1 MPESRLTKHLG
12 AGEGWELL
20 EAAEEVAVG
29 VGQVSMQL
37 SEVTVPLPDHHL
49 RGTRDLTGLSSG
61 GTWPSPAPARLQAVC
76 ALGPSSPSSQS
87 QGERGAGLLCSYQ
100 RRFTGFGSGI
110 GRWSPS
116 SYEAHLF
123 DILRVPL

>member
-1 MPESRLTKHLG
+1 MPESRLTKHLA

-29 VGQVSMQL
+29 VGQVSVQL
-37 SEVTVPLPDHHL
+37 SKVTVPLPDHHL

-61 GTWPSPAPARLQAVC
+61 GTRPSPAPAGLQAVC
-76 ALGPSSPSSQS
+76 ALGHSSPSS
-87 QGERGAGLLCSYQ
+87 QGERGAGLCSYQ
-100 RRFTGFGSGI
+100 CPCTGFGSGI